1 MTVLSLDRG
10 VNTILVF
17 VSNRVL
23 SKVDIT
29 TTARGA

>member
-1 MTVLSLDRG
+1 MTVFSLDRG

-23 SKVDIT
+23 SKVGIT